1 MPPSKRLQKLRVK
14 RVYDEAEDR
23 MGPRLMSSTDK
34 KIAASVIVVIVAVI
48 LGLYFFGHL
57 L

>member
-1 MPPSKRLQKLRVK
+1 MAKLQKLRVK
-14 RVYDEAEDR
+14 PVDVAADRVAATHMTR
-23 MGPRLMSSTDK
+23 TDK
-34 KIAASVIVVIVAVI
+34 KIAASVIVAVVAVI